1 MIDVTSFSGRFELVG
16 VSHQNSQP
24 FRNSNQPKS
33 AIKLKI
39 FKFFVIEKIYNIK
52 TLCSTY

>member
-39 FKFFVIEKIYNIK
+39 FKPLFIQKNYNVKISLSNY
-52 TLCSTY
+52 